1 MVRRCTFLL
10 EVSLIYIPAR
20 LPHIRDAKKEAVAGL
35 WGALSPSQWTMPLGI
50 HTLVQSS
57 ESELVLR
64 PGKDKGIDTVLL
76 PRLGHKKPCPLALD
90 LSVYSL
96 LGCFCSESSH
106 RAVGRPS
113 HMRRPHVSTL
123 ANSQHQAR
131 AMWVSQGGCPAQL
144 SLQMTP
150 VPASIWLKQYIP
162 TKNCPDEP
170 VNSNNNERK

>member
-1 MVRRCTFLL
+1 MEMVRRCTFLL
-10 EVSLIYIPAR
+10 EVSLIYTGQATS
-20 LPHIRDAKKEAVAGL
+20 HRDAKKEAVAGL

-123 ANSQHQAR
+123 ANSQ
-131 AMWVSQGGCPAQL
+131 
-144 SLQMTP
+144 
-150 VPASIWLKQYIP
+150 PASSASHVSEPGWMSSPVEPSNDSCPSLHL
-162 TKNCPDEP
+162 TKAIYPN
-170 VNSNNNERK
+170 